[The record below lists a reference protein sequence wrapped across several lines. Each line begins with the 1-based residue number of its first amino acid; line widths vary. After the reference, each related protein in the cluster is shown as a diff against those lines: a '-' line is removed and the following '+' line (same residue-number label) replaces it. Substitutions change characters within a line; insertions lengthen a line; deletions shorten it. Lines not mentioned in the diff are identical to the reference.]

1 MSSFPIAVKSPEMNE
16 SVQFEVDLVAE
27 LAESVIDFTSRL
39 FSRTQD
45 KPPVELTEA
54 HKLALARNPETPAS
68 MLLDLSN
75 DTNSAVRNELV
86 FNPLVP
92 ATVLFKLASDN
103 DQFIRAQARTRISMA
118 A

>member
-1 MSSFPIAVKSPEMNE
+1 MNE

-27 LAESVIDFTSRL
+27 LAETVVDFTAKL
-39 FSRTQD
+39 FSRRQA
-45 KPPVELTEA
+45 KRSNALTEA
-54 HKLALARNPETPAS
+54 DKLALARSPETPAAT
-68 MLLDLSN
+68 LLNLST
-75 DTNSAVRNELV
+75 DANSAVRNELV

-92 ATVLFKLASDN
+92 ATVLFKLATDD